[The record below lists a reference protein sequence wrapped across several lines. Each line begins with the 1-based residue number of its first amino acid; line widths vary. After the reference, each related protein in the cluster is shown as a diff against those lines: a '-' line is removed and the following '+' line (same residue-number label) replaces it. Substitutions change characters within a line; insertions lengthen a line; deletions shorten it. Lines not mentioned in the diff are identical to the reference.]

1 MGVTALGSVVDGI
14 FGLASSLIN
23 RKSQKDTNKS
33 NERNVD
39 KTNALQL
46 DMFNK
51 QMDYTKAL
59 QQEEWSRQDSAYQ
72 RTVDDLVNAGLSPLL
87 ASGGPTSSGA
97 IVSTPTAPHL
107 SVAQAIAPQF
117 DTTFISD
124 LTRELIA
131 SDTTKSVA
139 QASNEATRLNLLSS
153 LESAEKQLDMQIKSN
168 ETIAENKQYQE
179 FQQFL
184 TNSRLSLSIADRDSV
199 VNFASQAHRDISNL
213 FGGDVPVNV
222 LHDYDEWQ
230 SAYTSWWSNF
240 MSSSTLADIENVTS
254 SSSTST
260 TSGSSS
266 GLSTNSS
273 FGGGLG
279 TVQGYNSGN
288 FNLSTGHGISESSS
302 KSNSFGYSSQKTG
315 SNFLLTQKLQKY
327 CRSNPYPVY
336 YPSSKVEFDEPEFK
350 FKKSR

>member
-1 MGVTALGSVVDGI
+1 MSATAVGAAIDGI

-23 RKSQKDTNKS
+23 RKSQQDTNKS

-59 QQEEWSRQDSAYQ
+59 QQEEWARQDSAYQ
-72 RTVDDLVNAGLSPLL
+72 RTVDDLVNSGLSPLL
-87 ASGGPTSSGA
+87 ASGGATSSGA
-97 IVSTPTAPHL
+97 IVSAPSAPHL

-131 SDTTKSVA
+131 SETTKSVA
-139 QASNEATRLNLLSS
+139 EANNEATRLNLLSS
-153 LESAEKQLDMQIKSN
+153 LESSEKQLDMQIKSN
-168 ETIAENKQYQE
+168 ETLAENKQFQE

-184 TNSRLSLSIADRDSV
+184 TNSRLSLSVSDRDSV
-199 VNFASQAHRDISNL
+199 VNFATQAHRDISNL
-213 FGGDVPVNV
+213 LGADVPVKV
-222 LHDYDEWQ
+222 IRDYDEWL

-240 MSSSTLADIENVTS
+240 MSSSVLADIENVTS

-260 TSGSSS
+260 SSGSSF
-266 GLSTNSS
+266 GSS
-273 FGGGLG
+273 DKASVGLG
-279 TVQGYNSGN
+279 VAGSGSV
-288 FNLSTGHGISESSS
+288 STGVGSSENSS

-327 CRSNPYPVY
+327 CRNNPYPSY

>member
-1 MGVTALGSVVDGI
+1 MGAIAAAVDGI

-59 QQEEWSRQDSAYQ
+59 QQEEWARQDSAYQ
-72 RTVDDLVNAGLSPLL
+72 RTVDDLVEAGLSPLL
-87 ASGGPTSSGA
+87 ASGGATSSGN
-97 IVSTPTAPHL
+97 IVSTPSAPHL

-131 SDTTKSVA
+131 SETTKSVA

-153 LESAEKQLDMQIKSN
+153 LESSEKQLDMQIKSN
-168 ETIAENKQYQE
+168 EAIAENKQFQE

-184 TNSRLSLSIADRDSV
+184 TNTRLSLSISDRDSV

-213 FGGDVPVNV
+213 LGGDVPVKV
-222 LHDYDEWQ
+222 VHDYDEWQ
-230 SAYTSWWSNF
+230 SSYTSWWSNF

-260 TSGSSS
+260 SSGSSF
-266 GLSTNSS
+266 GSS
-273 FGGGLG
+273 DKASVGLG
-279 TVQGYNSGN
+279 VTGSGSV
-288 FNLSTGHGISESSS
+288 STGIGSSSNSS

-315 SNFLLTQKLQKY
+315 SNFILTQRLQKY

-336 YPSSKVEFDEPEFK
+336 YPSSKVEFNEPEFK

>member
-1 MGVTALGSVVDGI
+1 MGVTAVGSVVDGI
-14 FGLASSLIN
+14 FGLASALLN
-23 RKSQKDTNKS
+23 RKSQKETNETNK
-33 NERNVD
+33 RNVD
-39 KTNALQL
+39 ATNALQL

-87 ASGGPTSSGA
+87 ASGGATSSGS
-97 IVSTPTAPHL
+97 IVSTPSAPHL

-213 FGGDVPVNV
+213 FGGDVPVKVVHNF
-222 LHDYDEWQ
+222 DEWQ
-230 SAYTSWWSNF
+230 SAYTSWWSSF

-254 SSSTST
+254 STSTST
-260 TSGSSS
+260 SSGSSF
-266 GLSTNSS
+266 GSS
-273 FGGGLG
+273 DKASVGLG
-279 TVQGYNSGN
+279 VSGSGSV
-288 FNLSTGHGISESSS
+288 STGIGSSSNSS

-336 YPSSKVEFDEPEFK
+336 YPSSKVDFEEPDFK

>member
-1 MGVTALGSVVDGI
+1 MGGTAVSSVIDGI
-14 FGLASSLIN
+14 FGLGAALLN
-23 RKSQKDTNKS
+23 RKSQRETNDTNK
-33 NERNVD
+33 RNVD
-39 KTNALQL
+39 ATNALQL

-51 QMDYTKAL
+51 QMDYTKAI
-59 QQEEWSRQDSAYQ
+59 QQEEWARQDSAYQ
-72 RTVDDLVNAGLSPLL
+72 RTVDDLVNSGLSPLL
-87 ASGGPTSSGA
+87 ASGGATSSGA
-97 IVSTPTAPHL
+97 IVSTPSAPHL

-184 TNSRLSLSIADRDSV
+184 TNSRLSLAVSDRDSM
-199 VNFASQAHRDISNL
+199 VNFSSQAHRDISNL
-213 FGGDVPVNV
+213 FGGDVPVKV
-222 LHDYDEWQ
+222 VHDYDEWQ
-230 SAYTSWWSNF
+230 SAYTSWWSSF

-254 SSSTST
+254 STSTST
-260 TSGSSS
+260 SSGSSF
-266 GLSTNSS
+266 GSS
-273 FGGGLG
+273 DKASVGLG
-279 TVQGYNSGN
+279 VSGSGSV
-288 FNLSTGHGISESSS
+288 STGIGSSSNSS

-336 YPSSKVEFDEPEFK
+336 YPSSKVEFEEPDFK

>member
-1 MGVTALGSVVDGI
+1 MGDTAIGAAIDGI

-59 QQEEWSRQDSAYQ
+59 QQEEWARQDSAYQ
-72 RTVDDLVNAGLSPLL
+72 RTVDDLVEAGLSPLL
-87 ASGGPTSSGA
+87 ASGGSNPSGA
-97 IVSTPTAPHL
+97 IVSTPSAPHL

-168 ETIAENKQYQE
+168 EAIAENKQFQE

-184 TNSRLSLSIADRDSV
+184 TNSRLSLAISDRDSI
-199 VNFASQAHRDISNL
+199 VNFASQARRDISNL
-213 FGGDVPVNV
+213 LGADVEVNPIS
-222 LHDYDEWQ
+222 DYDEWQ
-230 SAYTSWWSNF
+230 SAYISWWSNF

-260 TSGSSS
+260 SSGSSF
-266 GLSTNSS
+266 GSS
-273 FGGGLG
+273 DKASVGLG
-279 TVQGYNSGN
+279 VTGSGSV
-288 FNLSTGHGISESSS
+288 STGIGSSSNSS

-327 CRSNPYPVY
+327 CRSDPYPVY
-336 YPSSKVEFDEPEFK
+336 YPSSKVEFEEPEFK

>member
-1 MGVTALGSVVDGI
+1 MGDTAIGAAIDGI

-59 QQEEWSRQDSAYQ
+59 QQEEWARQDSAYQ

-87 ASGGPTSSGA
+87 ASGGATSSGA
-97 IVSTPTAPHL
+97 IVSTPSAPHL

-131 SDTTKSVA
+131 SNTTKSVA

-168 ETIAENKQYQE
+168 ETISENKQFQE

-184 TNSRLSLSIADRDSV
+184 TNSRLSLAISDRDSI
-199 VNFASQAHRDISNL
+199 VNFASQARRDISNL
-213 FGGDVPVNV
+213 LGAEVEVNPIS
-222 LHDYDEWQ
+222 DYDEWY

-260 TSGSSS
+260 SSGSSS
-266 GLSTNSS
+266 GVSTNSS
-273 FGGGLG
+273 VGGGIG
-279 TVQGYNSGN
+279 AGERFSSG
-288 FNLSTGHGISESSS
+288 
-302 KSNSFGYSSQKTG
+302 
-315 SNFLLTQKLQKY
+315 
-327 CRSNPYPVY
+327 RS
-336 YPSSKVEFDEPEFK
+336 
-350 FKKSR
+350 RRT

>member
-1 MGVTALGSVVDGI
+1 MGVTAVGSVVDGI
-14 FGLASSLIN
+14 FGLASALLN
-23 RKSQKDTNKS
+23 RKSQKETNETNK
-33 NERNVD
+33 RNVD
-39 KTNALQL
+39 ATNALQL

-59 QQEEWSRQDSAYQ
+59 QQEEWARQDSAYQ
-72 RTVDDLVNAGLSPLL
+72 RTVDDLLDAGLSPLL
-87 ASGGPTSSGA
+87 ASGGATSSGS
-97 IVSTPTAPHL
+97 IVSTPSAPHL

-184 TNSRLSLSIADRDSV
+184 TNSRLSLSVSDRDSV
-199 VNFASQAHRDISNL
+199 VNFASQAHRDVSNL
-213 FGGDVPVNV
+213 FGGDVPISVM
-222 LHDYDEWQ
+222 HDYDEWQ
-230 SAYTSWWSNF
+230 SAYTSWWSSF

-254 SSSTST
+254 STSTST
-260 TSGSSS
+260 SSGSSF
-266 GLSTNSS
+266 GSS
-273 FGGGLG
+273 DKASVGLG
-279 TVQGYNSGN
+279 VSGSGSV
-288 FNLSTGHGISESSS
+288 STGIGSSSNSS

-336 YPSSKVEFDEPEFK
+336 YPSSKVEFEEPDFK
-350 FKKSR
+350 FRKSR

>member
-1 MGVTALGSVVDGI
+1 MGGTAVSSVIDGI
-14 FGLASSLIN
+14 FGLGAALLN
-23 RKSQKDTNKS
+23 RKSQRETNDTNK
-33 NERNVD
+33 RNVD
-39 KTNALQL
+39 ATNALQL

-51 QMDYTKAL
+51 QMDYTKAI
-59 QQEEWSRQDSAYQ
+59 QQEEWARQDSAYQ
-72 RTVDDLVNAGLSPLL
+72 RTVDDLVNSGLSPLL
-87 ASGGPTSSGA
+87 ASGGATSSGA
-97 IVSTPTAPHL
+97 IVSTPSAPHL

-184 TNSRLSLSIADRDSV
+184 TNSRLSLAVSDRDSM
-199 VNFASQAHRDISNL
+199 VNFSSQAHRDISNL
-213 FGGDVPVNV
+213 FGGDVPVKV
-222 LHDYDEWQ
+222 VHDYDEWQ
-230 SAYTSWWSNF
+230 SAYTSWWSSF
-240 MSSSTLADIENVTS
+240 VSSSTLADIENVTS
-254 SSSTST
+254 STSTST
-260 TSGSSS
+260 SSGSSF
-266 GLSTNSS
+266 GSS
-273 FGGGLG
+273 DKASVGLG
-279 TVQGYNSGN
+279 VSGSGSV
-288 FNLSTGHGISESSS
+288 STGIGSSSNSS

-336 YPSSKVEFDEPEFK
+336 YPSSKVEFEEPDFK

>member
-1 MGVTALGSVVDGI
+1 MGLTALGSVVDGV

-23 RKSQKDTNKS
+23 RKAQKDTNRS

-59 QQEEWSRQDSAYQ
+59 QQEEWRRQDSAYQ

-87 ASGGPTSSGA
+87 ASGGATSSGA
-97 IVSTPTAPHL
+97 VVSTPSAPHL

-168 ETIAENKQYQE
+168 ETIAENKQFQE

-213 FGGDVPVNV
+213 LGGDVPVNV
-222 LHDYDEWQ
+222 VRDYDEWL
-230 SAYTSWWSNF
+230 SSYTSWWSNF

-254 SSSTST
+254 STST
-260 TSGSSS
+260 TTSSGSSFGSSDKASVGLGVS
-266 GLSTNSS
+266 GSGSVSTGIGSSSNSS
-273 FGGGLG
+273 
-279 TVQGYNSGN
+279 
-288 FNLSTGHGISESSS
+288 E
-302 KSNSFGYSSQKTG
+302 SNSFGYSSQKTG

-336 YPSSKVEFDEPEFK
+336 YPSSKIEFDEPEFK

>member
-1 MGVTALGSVVDGI
+1 MGATAIGAAIDGI

-23 RKSQKDTNKS
+23 RKSQQDTNKS

-59 QQEEWSRQDSAYQ
+59 QQEEWARQDSAYQ

-87 ASGGPTSSGA
+87 ASGGATSSGA
-97 IVSTPTAPHL
+97 IVSTPSAPHL

-153 LESAEKQLDMQIKSN
+153 LESSEKQLDMQIKSN
-168 ETIAENKQYQE
+168 EAIAENKQYQE

-184 TNSRLSLSIADRDSV
+184 TNSRLSLSISDRDSV
-199 VNFASQAHRDISNL
+199 VNFASQAHRDVSNL
-213 FGGDVPVNV
+213 LGGDVPVKV
-222 LHDYDEWQ
+222 VYDYDEWQ

-260 TSGSSS
+260 SSGSSF
-266 GLSTNSS
+266 GSS
-273 FGGGLG
+273 DKASLGLG
-279 TVQGYNSGN
+279 VSGSGSV
-288 FNLSTGHGISESSS
+288 STGIGSSSNSS
-302 KSNSFGYSSQKTG
+302 KSNSFGYSAEKTG
-315 SNFLLTQKLQKY
+315 SNFLLSQKLQKY
-327 CRSNPYPVY
+327 CRNNPYPVY